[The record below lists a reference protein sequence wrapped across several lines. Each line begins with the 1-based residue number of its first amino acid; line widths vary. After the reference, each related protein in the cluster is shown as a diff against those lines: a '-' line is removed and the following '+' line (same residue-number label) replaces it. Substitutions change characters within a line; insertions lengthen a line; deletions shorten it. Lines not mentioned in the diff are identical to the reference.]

1 MPCICNLCGNKHFRV
16 LEDDAPFRVLQ
27 CENCSLIFVY
37 PCPDQGEL
45 VEHYNDNYYAEWIGA
60 QERRRIRMWSR
71 RLEKLERFRHKGRL
85 LDIGC
90 GEGTFLLLA
99 KENGWE
105 ISGTE
110 LSPYAAKYAS
120 QRLEID
126 IFCGELLNARYP
138 TDSFDVVTMWHV
150 LEHVTDPKCYLIE
163 IRRILRSYGLLAIAV
178 PNVNSLIMQIAYRI
192 IKGRKMKLFSKD
204 EKEVHLY
211 HFSPETIQ
219 IYLNKT
225 GFKCVKLSPDFGIT
239 EYSKRLI
246 NMVSVIPFYLT
257 GMKIFNAIEVYCK
270 PK

>member
-1 MPCICNLCGNKHFRV
+1 MPCTCNLCGNKHFRV

-90 GEGTFLLLA
+90 GEGTFLRLA
-99 KENGWE
+99 KKNGWQ

-120 QRLEID
+120 DRLGD
-126 IFCGELLNARYP
+126 KIFCGELLDARYS
-138 TDSFDVVTMWHV
+138 TDSFDVVSMWHV
-150 LEHVTDPKCYLIE
+150 LEHVTDPKRYLIE
-163 IRRILRSYGLLAIAV
+163 IRRILRPDGLLAIAV
-178 PNVNSLIMQIAYRI
+178 PNVNNLAMRIAYRI
-192 IKGRKMKLFSKD
+192 IKGRQMELFTKD
-204 EKEVHLY
+204 QKEVHLY

-219 IYLNKT
+219 TYLNKT